1 MKMKTRNYLF
11 AALSVLAVSAGFVSC
26 SDDDEWDWS
35 KEGSNIEMSETRAFV
50 LNEGSMNQN
59 NAGLTYFDWKTDA
72 TYDQDLFMQQ
82 NGIAMGDVAQ
92 DIIVDDKDNI
102 YVIMS
107 GSKLIYKLSS
117 VGARQAAMTISS
129 DLGDPRYGVIEKGYL
144 YVTCYGGFV
153 AKIDTKTMTLTGQ
166 VKVGANPEYIVEN
179 DGKLYCTCSGWGA
192 DKRVAVID
200 IKNFDN
206 ASYFDVMDNPDRI
219 IEVDDH
225 IFVQGYGADYSYPW
239 GELNT
244 NTGKFTQIGNCSA
257 WASYKNTLYLAFS
270 ETDWST
276 YATTT
281 TFTSYNVK
289 SGQLNQSTFLKNA
302 PAALTSSSVY
312 GMSVNEKTGDIYV
325 LTTDFVTNGHIYH
338 FSSDGTFVKDFAS
351 TGVNPRKIVFL
362 D

>member
-72 TYDQDLFMQQ
+72 TYDKDLFMQQ

-117 VGARQAAMTISS
+117 VGTRQATMTISS

-225 IFVQGYGADYSYPW
+225 IFVQGYGADWSYPW

-289 SGQLNQSTFLKNA
+289 SGQLNKSSFLKNA

-325 LTTDFVTNGHIYH
+325 LTTDFVTNGRIYH
-338 FSSDGTFVKDFAS
+338 FNSDGTFVKDFAS
-351 TGVNPRKIVFL
+351 SGVNPRKIVFL

>member
-1 MKMKTRNYLF
+1 MKTRNYLF

-35 KEGSNIEMSETRAFV
+35 KEGSTIEMSETRAFV

-72 TYDQDLFMQQ
+72 TYDKDLFMQQ

-117 VGARQAAMTISS
+117 VGTRQAAMTISS
-129 DLGDPRYGVIEKGYL
+129 DLGDPRYGVVEKGYL

-225 IFVQGYGADYSYPW
+225 LFVQGYGADWSYPW

-257 WASYKNTLYLAFS
+257 WAAYKNTLYLAFS

-289 SGQLNQSTFLKNA
+289 SGQFNQSSFLKNA

>member
-35 KEGSNIEMSETRAFV
+35 KEGSVVPMRETRAFV

-59 NAGLTYFDWKTDA
+59 NAGMSYFDWTTD
-72 TYDQDLFMQQ
+72 TIYPYDLFLGQ
-82 NGIAMGDVAQ
+82 NGVRMGDVAQ
-92 DIIVDDKDNI
+92 DIIADDDNL

-117 VGARQAAMTISS
+117 VGTRQATMTISS

-225 IFVQGYGADYSYPW
+225 LFVQGYGADWSYPW

-289 SGQLNQSTFLKNA
+289 SGQLNNSSFLKNA
-302 PAALTSSSVY
+302 PAALTPSSVY

-325 LTTDFVTNGHIYH
+325 LTTDFVTDGHIYH

>member
-1 MKMKTRNYLF
+1 MKTRKYLF
-11 AALSVLAVSAGFVSC
+11 AALSVLAISAGFVSC
-26 SDDDEWDWS
+26 SDDDDEWDWS

-72 TYDQDLFMQQ
+72 TYDKDLFMQQ
-82 NGIAMGDVAQ
+82 NGVAMGDVAQ

-102 YVIMS
+102 FVIMS
-107 GSKLIYKLSS
+107 GSKLIYKLNS
-117 VGARQAAMTISS
+117 VGARQASMTISS
-129 DLGDPRYGVIEKGYL
+129 DLGDPRYGVIDKGYL

-153 AKIDTKTMTLTGQ
+153 AKIDTKTMTLTGK
-166 VKVGANPEYIVEN
+166 VTVGANPEYIVKK

-200 IKNFDN
+200 IKSFDN

-219 IEVDDH
+219 IEVDGH
-225 IFVQGYGADYSYPW
+225 IFVQGYGADWSYPW
-239 GELNT
+239 GELDT
-244 NTGKFTQIGNCSA
+244 NTGRFTQIGNCSA
-257 WASYKNTLYLAFS
+257 WAAYKNTLYLAFS

-281 TFTSYNVK
+281 TFTSYNAK
-289 SGQLNQSTFLKNA
+289 SGQLNKSSFLKNA

-312 GMSVNEKTGDIYV
+312 GLSVNEKTGDIYV
-325 LTTDFVTNGHIYH
+325 MTTDFVTNGRIYH
-338 FSSDGTFVKDFAS
+338 FNSDGTFVKDFAS
-351 TGVNPRKIVFL
+351 SGVNPRKIVFL

>member
-1 MKMKTRNYLF
+1 MKLNKCFL
-11 AALSVLAVSAGFVSC
+11 AALSVLAISTGFVSC

-35 KEGSNIEMSETRAFV
+35 KEGSTIEMSQTRAFV
-50 LNEGSMNQN
+50 LNEGAMSQN
-59 NAGLTYFDWKTDA
+59 NASLTYFDWKTDA
-72 TYDQDLFMQQ
+72 TYANDLFMKQ
-82 NGIAMGDVAQ
+82 NGTAMGDVAQ
-92 DIIVDDKDNI
+92 DIVVDDDNL

-107 GSKLIYKLSS
+107 GSKLIYKLNGVGVRQS
-117 VGARQAAMTISS
+117 VLKIPSE
-129 DLGDPRYGVIEKGYL
+129 LGDPRYGVTEDGFL
-144 YVTCYGGFV
+144 YVTCYGGYV
-153 AKIDTKTMTLTGQ
+153 AKIDTKTMSMAGQ
-166 VKVGANPEYIVEN
+166 VKVGANPEYIVEE

-200 IKNFDN
+200 IKSFDN
-206 ASYFDVMDNPDRI
+206 ATYFDVMDNPDRI

-225 IFVQGYGADYSYPW
+225 IFVQGYGADWSYPW

-244 NTGKFTQIGNCSA
+244 KTGKFTQIGNCSS
-257 WASYKNTLYLAFS
+257 WAAYKNTLYLAFS

-281 TFTSYNVK
+281 TFTSYNTK
-289 SGQLNQSTFLKNA
+289 SGQLNKSSFLKNA

-312 GMSVNEKTGDIYV
+312 GLSVNEETGDIYV